1 MRERAD
7 VLERGLLIGGK
18 SVPASSG
25 KLADDVCPWD
35 GEIYARVAAGTPAD
49 ITRAA
54 DAAQA
59 AFPGWSGLGAFERRE
74 IFLRAAEVMAGRG
87 EEAIAALAAETGA
100 SRLFAEYNLAF
111 CVQVLILVA
120 NSGSCSQA
128 EFESCQVA
136 GSLPVQRGAGPVG
149 L

>member
-1 MRERAD
+1 MSSRPIAGEAGSSIASSHRGERPAFRTEIAMSEAKTAEAPPPGD

-35 GEIYARVAAGTPAD
+35 GELYARVAAGTPAD

-59 AFPGWSGLGAFERRE
+59 AFPGWSQLGAFERRE
-74 IFLRAAEVMAGRG
+74 R
-87 EEAIAALAAETGA
+87 
-100 SRLFAEYNLAF
+100 S
-111 CVQVLILVA
+111 
-120 NSGSCSQA
+120 
-128 EFESCQVA
+128 
-136 GSLPVQRGAGPVG
+136 
-149 L
+149 